1 MEEGKENTRESE
13 MCVLLYT
20 AGMGNSQRRELCA
33 CVCARARDWD
43 RNSGGGAS
51 LQVNLFHLN
60 QPEKQT
66 GLNTSSHG
74 CV

>member
-33 CVCARARDWD
+33 CVRARGWD

-66 GLNTSSHG
+66 G
-74 CV
+74 